1 MLQFHSDAENLVDN
15 LNEDQGVIAVI
26 YEAEFGPDFRGMDP
40 SLQLTCR

>member
-15 LNEDQGVIAVI
+15 LNEDQGVIGVI

-40 SLQLTCR
+40 SWLLTCR